1 MPEKYFVSRYFELT
15 EKEMEEIYEIV
26 KEEQETSF
34 VKTAIPDFL
43 DSVPLSND
51 EEFVLKVADEFRNLL
66 GKSKYKLLEQA
77 IDSVLKN
84 N

>member
-1 MPEKYFVSRYFELT
+1 MFIERNFELT
-15 EKEMEEIYEIV
+15 KEEMEEIYEIV
-26 KEEQETSF
+26 KEKHETSF
-34 VKTAIPDFL
+34 VKTTIPDFL
-43 DSVPLSND
+43 DGVPLPND

-77 IDSVLKN
+77 IDNVLKN